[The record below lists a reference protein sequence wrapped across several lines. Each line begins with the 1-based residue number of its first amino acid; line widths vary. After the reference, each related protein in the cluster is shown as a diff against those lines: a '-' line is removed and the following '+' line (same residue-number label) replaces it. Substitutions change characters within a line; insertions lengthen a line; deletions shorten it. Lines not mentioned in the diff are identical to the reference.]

1 MKKLLTIFIL
11 IALYSIDTNAQSGAK
26 ITVGIIPF
34 SSNAVDKTTAAMI
47 YEAFSSAFTESKR
60 FNVVDRN
67 RWDVLQKERELQ
79 KSEEFLDG
87 QIAEQGRSVGAEY
100 IVTGNVGTINTTR
113 YTNKNSSTG
122 ATYYTYGTVI
132 SIAYKIV
139 NVSTSEILYSGSF
152 SAGHTGG
159 FFNPSA
165 GTQENAL
172 SLAIQD
178 VRKKAGMDIKKAF
191 PIKVKIIKVLEEDD
205 EKVKKVLINAGASS
219 GLTGQKDVRVVYYEN
234 IDVDGKIL
242 SRTVDV
248 TTGEITSVV
257 DENFSEL
264 TIRKTE
270 KGGQKV
276 KEKIKEGKQL
286 YIISSK

>member
-1 MKKLLTIFIL
+1 
-11 IALYSIDTNAQSGAK
+11 
-26 ITVGIIPF
+26 
-34 SSNAVDKTTAAMI
+34 
-47 YEAFSSAFTESKR
+47 
-60 FNVVDRN
+60 
-67 RWDVLQKERELQ
+67 
-79 KSEEFLDG
+79 
-87 QIAEQGRSVGAEY
+87 
-100 IVTGNVGTINTTR
+100 
-113 YTNKNSSTG
+113 
-122 ATYYTYGTVI
+122 VI